1 MLASLAS
8 IASLL
13 LLAFAVSLDGFG
25 VGITYGIRQIRIPP
39 RSIWIIS
46 CCSGL
51 VILIAMLVGT
61 LLVRWI
67 PPHAASSVGAAI
79 LIGIGFWALIQFMRG
94 RDSESERADD
104 RTNEQTDNQKDEQLA
119 SEFDGMSANAA
130 STKRSANVEPAL
142 AATTTA
148 ANTANTNGAESAIA
162 ITATVTNANATEP
175 AIATAADVAAPQRTV
190 WTLEIRQWGIV
201 VQILRTPAAA
211 DMDRSG
217 TITVGEAF
225 LLGTALSLDAFGAGI
240 GAAMVG
246 FPPLVTS
253 ATIAAAG
260 GLFLWMGT
268 RVGFRVAGW
277 RWVRPLT
284 VLPGI
289 ILIAMG
295 LLKLF

>member
-25 VGITYGIRQIRIPP
+25 VGITYGIRHIRIPP
-39 RSIWIIS
+39 RSVWIIS

-51 VILIAMLVGT
+51 VILLAMLVGK
-61 LLVRWI
+61 LLVRWV
-67 PPHAASSVGAAI
+67 PPHAASMVGAAI
-79 LIGIGFWALIQFMRG
+79 LIGIGFWALIQFARG
-94 RDSESERADD
+94 RDTEPERADD
-104 RTNEQTDNQKDEQLA
+104 PAGDRSA
-119 SEFDGMSANAA
+119 SNVIAPA
-130 STKRSANVEPAL
+130 STEDADAIPDASSK
-142 AATTTA
+142 
-148 ANTANTNGAESAIA
+148 GADP
-162 ITATVTNANATEP
+162 VTSR
-175 AIATAADVAAPQRTV
+175 QRAV

-201 VQILRTPAAA
+201 IQILRTPAAA

-246 FPPLVTS
+246 FPPLLTS

-260 GLFLWMGT
+260 GLFLWLGT

-284 VLPGI
+284 VLPGL

-295 LLKLF
+295 LLKLL